1 MAGEPKRRLNNTLH
15 AVHPAKASLAWYRLP
30 ALYRERRAEF
40 LAGNA
45 GYVFPGYWQIVARYL
60 LVPKEPTP
68 HPFLGRPTQPAK
80 AA

>member
-1 MAGEPKRRLNNTLH
+1 MSLMYLNNNLH
-15 AVHPAKASLAWYRLP
+15 AVHHAKPSLAWYRLP

-40 LAGNA
+40 LAGNG
-45 GYVFPGYWQIVARYL
+45 GYAFPGYWQIVGRHL

-68 HPFLGRPTQPAK
+68 HPFMGRPTRAVK